1 MAREIRAAQIAIC
14 LAGTFWRIN
23 DAQADESHHFPHCML
38 LTGIITQTA
47 CKNVVGSELDLFQA
61 KNQAATAWI
70 GVPAAC
76 LSAEITAP
84 PL

>member
-1 MAREIRAAQIAIC
+1 
-14 LAGTFWRIN
+14 
-23 DAQADESHHFPHCML
+23 ML
-38 LTGIITQTA
+38 LTGIITQTV
-47 CKNVVGSELDLFQA
+47 CKNDSELDLFQA

>member
-1 MAREIRAAQIAIC
+1 
-14 LAGTFWRIN
+14 
-23 DAQADESHHFPHCML
+23 ML
-38 LTGIITQTA
+38 LTGIITQTV
-47 CKNVVGSELDLFQA
+47 CKNVGSKLDLFQA

-70 GVPAAC
+70 EVPAAC